1 MCFEGKFWKFNDNCT
16 SWFLWNQLYFDLSV
30 IANQIYKTLNSRVLC
45 GGVLNYGWNIGSL
58 LMTFLAYFIRSWSN
72 LQLSFAFISLVLVS
86 YYFLVPESPRWL
98 ISKGQ
103 TEEVYSIRWGIL
115 KILELKDTKTRL
127 KRLSVIKGCVILI
140 WIF

>member
-1 MCFEGKFWKFNDNCT
+1 MGSIHAVWSAFFVLMAEIVPED
-16 SWFLWNQLYFDLSV
+16 
-30 IANQIYKTLNSRVLC
+30 SRVLC

-72 LQLSFAFISLVLVS
+72 LQSSFAFISLVLVS

-103 TEEVYSIRWGIL
+103 TEEAKHVL
-115 KILELKDTKTRL
+115 KRIAKNNGVKIESTRL
-127 KRLSVIKGCVILI
+127 NILFEQLVNNVKKNG
-140 WIF
+140 W